1 MNQGTQQH
9 GTVATGAARL
19 TVTSLQHGLPHATQA
34 RDHRRTTDQTVR
46 RRHQE
51 AVVIVNEEDT
61 RFEMKGADDVK
72 QIARRELRVR
82 PEEEG
87 ERRERGMRRKTKRRP
102 PLSPESRQL
111 NAAHEAGWQE
121 GDLQLCDVTAR
132 PEDFEVKRKS
142 WKSCNSLLLPYAKKA
157 AAIEVRPAEI

>member
-34 RDHRRTTDQTVR
+34 RDHRRTADQTVR

-87 ERRERGMRRKTKRRP
+87 ERRERGMRRKTKDVPHSHQNPASSMLRTKPVGKRATC
-102 PLSPESRQL
+102 SFATS
-111 NAAHEAGWQE
+111 
-121 GDLQLCDVTAR
+121 LQDRKT
-132 PEDFEVKRKS
+132 FEVKRKS